1 MVDRI
6 TYTPRT
12 FQLGLSR
19 KDENYKHQEDYIAQI
34 CEVINGLDIPEVEA
48 ANLLKGTPPT
58 AITAYSAPESVADNT
73 AVLQEL
79 QKIATTFSQIV
90 NVLSTRGVTQ

>member
-6 TYTPRT
+6 TYTPRA

-34 CEVINGLDIPEVEA
+34 CQVINGLDIPDVEVD
-48 ANLLKGTPPT
+48 NLLEGTPPT
-58 AITAYSAPESVADNT
+58 AITPYSAPESVADNA

-79 QKIATTFSQIV
+79 QKIASTFSQIV
-90 NVLSTRGVTQ
+90 SVLSTRGVTQ